1 MHTLSMQKTLS
12 KQRGASFFSWVGI
25 IFIIGLL
32 AQTVIRLSPVYLEG
46 YYLKDILTSLS
57 YEPELSSM
65 SVPEVRKKLNKSF
78 SVNGI
83 ESEPIEAL
91 KITHID
97 DKMIVNMNYEKRI
110 AFLGNIDFILSFNY
124 HLDSSKPNECCRP

>member
-1 MHTLSMQKTLS
+1 MHTLSMQRALS
-12 KQRGASFFSWVGI
+12 KQRGTSFFSWVGI
-25 IFIIGLL
+25 LFIIGLL

-46 YYLKDILTSLS
+46 YYLKEILISLS
-57 YEPELSSM
+57 HEPELSSM
-65 SVPEVRKKLNKSF
+65 SVSQVRERLNKSF

-83 ESEPIEAL
+83 ESEPAESL
-91 KITHID
+91 KISRID